1 MDCDTLKH
9 RFDLSKKEEV
19 VRYVRFL
26 AKIQEH
32 AQELRRRFEDI
43 RPTLLQR
50 MRTPEGRVSLR
61 WTMESQL
68 MEYDLQH
75 EDLVDL
81 DM

>member
-1 MDCDTLKH
+1 MDRDTLKH
-9 RFDLSKKEEV
+9 RFDLSKKEEI
-19 VRYVRFL
+19 VRYVGFL
-26 AKIQEH
+26 AKIKEH
-32 AQELRRRFEDI
+32 AKELRRCFEDI

-50 MRTPEGRVSLR
+50 IRTPEERVSLQ

-75 EDLVDL
+75 EDLVCS